1 MMRAEAGGSS
11 YRYRGLYRGEE
22 QTGRRTAVDGTDA
35 VEVPQRN
42 AAAVLRELSS
52 SDLVDPGRRIS
63 KRGGSVLIPVRAEPE
78 VDLSQYGARIVK
90 DARLSPRIRLRDPRT
105 RLLAELAALGIPSR
119 IAPSKWE
126 RLGEVVVIRV
136 PPEGQAL
143 AATIGQAYGRALR
156 VRTVVQ
162 DQSGIHGPL
171 RTPDMR
177 VLWGDGTETVHTE
190 AGVKYRLDVAH
201 VMFSSGNIRERTGI
215 SARVKPGEVVVDLF
229 AGIGYFTLPIALQ
242 SRPSAIY
249 ACERSPLS
257 FRYLVENV
265 RLNRADCVIPLLG
278 DCRETAPCGVADWV
292 LMGHFDGRE
301 YLDVAFRALRG
312 RGTIVYHELCPKEQY
327 PDALTRRLA
336 AAARASWMDVR
347 SIRTR
352 IVKSYA
358 PGIVHSAA
366 ELEVRRQT
374 RGSATEI
381 QMKDD
386 LLEPPGIE

>member
-1 MMRAEAGGSS
+1 M
-11 YRYRGLYRGEE
+11 
-22 QTGRRTAVDGTDA
+22 DGTDA

-78 VDLSQYGARIVK
+78 VDLSPYGARIVK
-90 DARLSPRIRLRDPRT
+90 DARLAPRIRLRDPRT

-119 IAPSKWE
+119 IAPTKWE
-126 RLGEVVVIRV
+126 RIGEIVVIRV
-136 PPEGQAL
+136 PPEGQAH

-162 DQSGIHGPL
+162 DRSGIHGPL

-229 AGIGYFTLPIALQ
+229 AGIGYFTLPIALR

-278 DCRETAPCGVADWV
+278 DCRKTAPRGVADWV
-292 LMGHFDGRE
+292 LMGHFDARE

-312 RGTIVYHELCPKEQY
+312 RGKIVYHELCPKEQY

-386 LLEPPGIE
+386 SLEPPGIE